1 MSAGFVEVKT
11 PDGFKFFDFDKK
23 VIKRGLRN
31 VGRDIRKEA
40 RQLISRKAVSAPG
53 DFPGKDTGV
62 MSKSIKATVSRS
74 GHSVWIRPTKTAG
87 MRDFYPA
94 FVIYGHRGPKTDSQN
109 QRSKKRKG
117 KKAAEPRKNFIEA
130 AANNYAP
137 RFAEVMEAAFDE
149 GIKT

>member
-23 VIKRGLRN
+23 VIKRRLRK
-31 VGRDIRKEA
+31 VGRIIQKEA
-40 RQLISRKAVSAPG
+40 RRLISRQAVSAPG
-53 DFPGKDTGV
+53 NFPGTDTGV
-62 MSKSIKATVSRS
+62 MSDSVKATVSRS

-87 MRDFYPA
+87 IRDFYPA

-117 KKAAEPRKNFIEA
+117 KKVAAPRKNFIEA

-137 RFAEVMEAAFDE
+137 RFAEAMEAAFDE

>member
-11 PDGFKFFDFDKK
+11 PDGLKFVDFDKK
-23 VIKRGLRN
+23 VIKRRLRK
-31 VGRDIRKEA
+31 VGRIIQKEA
-40 RQLISRKAVSAPG
+40 RRLISRQAVSAPG
-53 DFPGKDTGV
+53 DFPGTDTGV
-62 MSKSIKATVSRS
+62 MSDSVKATVSRS
-74 GHSVWIRPTKTAG
+74 GHSVWIRPTKTAE

-117 KKAAEPRKNFIEA
+117 KKVAEPRKNFIEA

-137 RFAEVMEAAFDE
+137 RFAEAMEAAFDE
-149 GIKT
+149 GIKA